1 MVKNIT
7 FTADERLIQRART
20 KAVAHHQTLN
30 EIFRQWLKY
39 YVSNNNS
46 EEEYA
51 TLMKKLSYAKPG
63 KHFTRDEMNER

>member
-51 TLMKKLSYAKPG
+51 TLMKKY
-63 KHFTRDEMNER
+63 FTRDEMNER